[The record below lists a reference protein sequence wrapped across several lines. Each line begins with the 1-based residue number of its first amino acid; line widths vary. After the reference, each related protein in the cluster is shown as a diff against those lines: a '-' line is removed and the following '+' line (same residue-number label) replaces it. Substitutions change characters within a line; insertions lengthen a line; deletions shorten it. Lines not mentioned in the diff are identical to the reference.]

1 MGKLRSLYKDSEVL
15 SAIEQATD
23 EHGNVNY
30 NEMARIL
37 SAHPVGKK
45 ITRQLARYWHGQFK
59 TKKKNGDAY
68 QSLLPENKR
77 IKEARKLRTP
87 DRYEDLAVAPMPESA
102 HRSILVI
109 PDTHAPYEHP
119 DTLEFLAAVAARFRP
134 DTVVHLGDEADKHA
148 MSFHD
153 SDPNLDSAG
162 MELEKARVFMA
173 KLHAM
178 FPVMRLC
185 HSNHGSMHFRKAH
198 SHGIPVQYLRTYREV
213 FFPQGGGERWEWQ
226 HTHVLELPNGEQVAF
241 KHQPAG
247 AVLGDA
253 AHERMNLVCGHLHG
267 KLSIEYA
274 RNTHEQYWAAQGG
287 CLVDEDSRAFSYG
300 KESKYKPALGCLVII
315 EGVPQIIPM
324 QTNSDGR
331 WIGKI

>member
-59 TKKKNGDAY
+59 TKKKNGDNY

-148 MSFHD
+148 M
-153 SDPNLDSAG
+153 
-162 MELEKARVFMA
+162 
-173 KLHAM
+173 
-178 FPVMRLC
+178 
-185 HSNHGSMHFRKAH
+185 
-198 SHGIPVQYLRTYREV
+198 
-213 FFPQGGGERWEWQ
+213 
-226 HTHVLELPNGEQVAF
+226 
-241 KHQPAG
+241 
-247 AVLGDA
+247 
-253 AHERMNLVCGHLHG
+253 
-267 KLSIEYA
+267 
-274 RNTHEQYWAAQGG
+274 
-287 CLVDEDSRAFSYG
+287 
-300 KESKYKPALGCLVII
+300 
-315 EGVPQIIPM
+315 
-324 QTNSDGR
+324 
-331 WIGKI
+331 